1 MRVRDME
8 FQIPIPKDEDG
19 KPDFS
24 VVQQAWW
31 DVINLVYD
39 LAGNTVSDSF
49 LESLIHTL
57 TRRDNAKNT
66 PMRLT
71 LELRIMGGSD
81 LIMAPQAG
89 NDLTASIEVL
99 TVPDA
104 QQDDEW
110 ASFMQQV
117 CDRWMSYKNRHSDTS
132 MRLNVRPHWAKEW
145 EGLKMGEEDE
155 GKGRMDARTYL
166 RTVSYKEEIREFR
179 RALEKI
185 GKGQGWEL
193 DDLRKRFSNEL
204 WDEIV
209 FS

>member
-8 FQIPIPKDEDG
+8 FQLPIPNDKDG

-24 VVQQAWW
+24 VVQRAWW

-39 LAGNTVSDSF
+39 LAGHSASDFSF
-49 LESLIHTL
+49 KSLIRTL
-57 TRRDNAKNT
+57 TLKGKKKHA

-89 NDLTASIEVL
+89 NNLTASIEVL

-104 QQDDEW
+104 QQDGEW

-117 CDRWMSYKNRHSDTS
+117 CDRWMSYKDRNSTTP

-145 EGLKMGEEDE
+145 EGLMMGEEGK
-155 GKGRMDARTYL
+155 GKGRVDARTYL
-166 RTVSYKEEIREFR
+166 RTVSYKEEIGEFR
-179 RALEKI
+179 RELEAI

-193 DDLRKRFSNEL
+193 EDLRKRFSNEL
-204 WDEIV
+204 WDEMV